1 MIPLQISKEEVN
13 QLPLGQ
19 FEGEIYLIDQAEE
32 VDEVVEFL
40 EKQHVLG
47 FDTETKPAF
56 KKGVINLVSLLQIST
71 SDQAFL
77 FRLNHIGFPDSIRNL
92 LEREHIIKV
101 GAAVHDDIKGLAK
114 LTDSFYASSFFDLN
128 DELKKIGFQN
138 VGVRNL
144 SGMVLGI
151 RISKSEQVSNWEA
164 DELTERQQRYAA
176 TDAWACLEIFKKLN
190 QSGYFDSLFDFKNL
204 K

>member
-1 MIPLQISKEEVN
+1 MIPLRISKEEVN
-13 QLPLGQ
+13 ELPLGQ

-40 EKQHVLG
+40 EKQHLLG

-56 KKGVINLVSLLQIST
+56 RKGVFNQVSLLQLST
-71 SDQAFL
+71 ADQAFL

-101 GAAVHDDIKGLAK
+101 GAAVHDDIKGLGK

-128 DELKKIGFQN
+128 DELKKIGFHN

-164 DELTERQQRYAA
+164 EVLTEKQQRYAA

-190 QSGYFDSLFDFKNL
+190 KEGYFDSLFNFKNL
-204 K
+204 